1 MKRPSI
7 LATCFTLAASMLLL
21 ASPSLTAAAEATT
34 NSFIRFT
41 STDPATG
48 RVETA
53 VKSYRNN
60 LGVEVTLFGAVH
72 IADASYYR
80 ELENLF
86 ATQDVLLYEMIRD
99 SSPNQPPVES
109 DKSHPISQMQI
120 GMKNLLKL
128 EFQLDA
134 IDYSAKNF
142 VHADLDP
149 DTFYRLQT
157 ERNESLLGLMVKLML
172 QEQARINNGE
182 ATPVSSLG
190 LLLALMNPDRA
201 YALKMMMGSQMDQ
214 MERMLSG
221 IDDQN
226 PESEGSVI
234 VSARNEHAMKV
245 LNQQIQQ
252 GHRKLGIFY
261 GAGHMNDF
269 EQRLNQLGFKTTST
283 KWLTAWDIHP
293 ETTAPTHP

>member
-1 MKRPSI
+1 MKRLAI
-7 LATCFTLAASMLLL
+7 LPACLTLAASLLHL
-21 ASPSLTAAAEATT
+21 ASPTRTLADEGNT

-41 STDPATG
+41 STNATTG

-53 VKSYRNN
+53 VQSYRNSQ
-60 LGVEVTLFGAVH
+60 GIEVTLFGAVH
-72 IADASYYR
+72 IADAAYYQ
-80 ELENLF
+80 ELEKLF

-99 SSPNQPPVES
+99 SGPNQPPPES
-109 DKSHPISQMQI
+109 DNSHPISQMQI

-134 IDYSAKNF
+134 INYSAKNF

-149 DTFYRLQT
+149 DTFYRLQF
-157 ERNESLLGLMVKLML
+157 ERDESLLGLMVKLML
-172 QEQARINNGE
+172 QEQSRINTGE

-214 MERMLSG
+214 MERMLAG

-226 PESEGSVI
+226 PDSQGSVI

-245 LNQQIQQ
+245 LDQQIQK

-269 EQRLNQLGFKTTST
+269 DQRLEKLGFKSTSK

-293 ETTAPTHP
+293 ENPTPPQR